1 MRIVTAHNR
10 QRYNVETHRD
20 IVGSY
25 RDANNFTGRING
37 VYGPGSQVISVFGQV
52 LILAIGGTMY
62 LHKPQEINLGQ
73 LTAFFLYVNRF
84 FSPIQLLVQQYNTFQ
99 QGRASVFKLR
109 GLLETE
115 PSVLEAPDAVELPP
129 IRGEIRFDH
138 VVVRLRP
145 RGPGAARRRPR
156 PSRPGRR
163 WPSWAPPE
171 PASRPW
177 PSSSPAST
185 TRPAGRVLID
195 GYDLKRRDAR
205 LAAVAARG
213 GAPGALPVRRNDPG
227 QHLVRP
233 AGRAR
238 RRGVERHQPGRAG

>member
-1 MRIVTAHNR
+1 MLPPLIIMSIWFKRASERGYDKVRDGIALVLADLSESLQGVRIVTAHNR

-25 RDANNFTGRING
+25 RDANNYTGRING
-37 VYGPGSQVISVFGQV
+37 IYGPGSQVISVFGQV
-52 LILAIGGTMY
+52 LILGIGGAMY
-62 LHKPQEINLGQ
+62 LHHPQEINLGQ

-138 VVVRLRP
+138 VSFGYDPAVPVLHDVDLTICARGDRGLRRRHGGGQVDHGQAGHPLLRPDRGPGAHRRLRP
-145 RGPGAARRRPR
+145 R
-156 PSRPGRR
+156 
-163 WPSWAPPE
+163 
-171 PASRPW
+171 
-177 PSSSPAST
+177 
-185 TRPAGRVLID
+185 
-195 GYDLKRRDAR
+195 
-205 LAAVAARG
+205 
-213 GAPGALPVRRNDPG
+213 
-227 QHLVRP
+227 
-233 AGRAR
+233 RA
-238 RRGVERHQPGRAG
+238 